1 MIATPEEISMGN
13 IAAEPPSADCV
24 LAVLKGGPA
33 SLPQESRT
41 QTVGQLAEKIK
52 IMHYGGYEHFER
64 IGTPQESGRRGEI
77 IFHWTMRTEIA
88 E

>member
-1 MIATPEEISMGN
+1 MEN
-13 IAAEPPSADCV
+13 IAAEPPSTDCV
-24 LAVLKGGPA
+24 LAVLKGGPT

-64 IGTPQESGRRGEI
+64 IGTSQERSRPGEI
-77 IFHWTMRTEIA
+77 IFQWTMRTEIA